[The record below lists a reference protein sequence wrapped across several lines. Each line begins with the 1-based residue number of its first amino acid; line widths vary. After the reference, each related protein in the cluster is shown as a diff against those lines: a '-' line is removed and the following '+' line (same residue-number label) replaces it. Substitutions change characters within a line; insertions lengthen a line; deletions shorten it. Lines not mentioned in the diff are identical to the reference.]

1 MISGKI
7 LGVCP
12 VESACPIHLSYDHYF
27 SKCLFIFE
35 REREHMCTGEGQ
47 KERETEDPKKPCSVS
62 AEPNVGLELMNN
74 CEPMT

>member
-1 MISGKI
+1 MHAQYI
-7 LGVCP
+7 LAMTIIFKNV
-12 VESACPIHLSYDHYF
+12 Y
-27 SKCLFIFE
+27 LFL